1 MGLVW
6 ELHTPSDRL
15 LHLPVLQMMMLLKFG
30 KAWQTLVLVM
40 AWTLHI
46 TGYITH
52 NNKVTSCV
60 TEVPTQQLKSS
71 GWPILPS
78 QPFSTNKMSLIHVSK
93 QFYPPKKW
101 VIHRSKQFYPKGWV
115 YPPSHGDVKDRNTGY
130 NSIEIKW
137 QRVIWV
143 FFEGVRDSG
152 VRIQA
157 TPTIQDIGISW
168 GFFLKFLTS
177 IPVLCIWEFS
187 FQQEGNCFHRWA
199 KRFQLNFL
207 IRKTIR
213 SILSIQMDKFIL
225 TVNQFVQFLAFKE
238 TK

>member
-40 AWTLHI
+40 AWKLHI
-46 TGYITH
+46 TGYIIH

-93 QFYPPKKW
+93 QFYPPQKM
-101 VIHRSKQFYPKGWV
+101 
-115 YPPSHGDVKDRNTGY
+115 SH
-130 NSIEIKW
+130 
-137 QRVIWV
+137 
-143 FFEGVRDSG
+143 
-152 VRIQA
+152 
-157 TPTIQDIGISW
+157 
-168 GFFLKFLTS
+168 TS
-177 IPVLCIWEFS
+177 IQTVLPQRLGVPPFPRGC
-187 FQQEGNCFHRWA
+187 QGP
-199 KRFQLNFL
+199 
-207 IRKTIR
+207 
-213 SILSIQMDKFIL
+213 
-225 TVNQFVQFLAFKE
+225 
-238 TK
+238 